1 MEVNEKNLRNPKLR
15 KIAGSANE
23 RRLEQNVPNPFDDFT
38 EIRFSIHRQERVR
51 LLILDHRKKIIHRLF
66 DGRLRAGVYSILWDR
81 NTVDSEPL
89 AEGSYTYKLEAG
101 HFVAI
106 RKLEIS
112 NQ

>member
-1 MEVNEKNLRNPKLR
+1 VNEKNLRNLKLR
-15 KIAGSANE
+15 KIAGSVNE

-38 EIRFSIHRQERVR
+38 EIRFSIHRQEWVR
-51 LLILDHRKKIIHRLF
+51 LLILDHNKKIIHHLF
-66 DGRLRAGVYSILWDR
+66 DGQLRAGVYRILWDGK
-81 NTVDSEPL
+81 TADSEPL